1 MPGILGK
8 RPDES
13 SSHGL
18 TGGFQYSAGQ
28 CDSAKRFKNGGLAQ
42 MCAEGA
48 HEEDQERKC
57 QREQGAAKLLGPAV
71 SRIERDD
78 ILPAGIRTGRIADDF
93 DCRPSY
99 TEDSGHQSS
108 QRSASTPIAKH
119 ACKDAVLN
127 LVVPQGCRKP
137 MPGTCPAIKLGA

>member
-1 MPGILGK
+1 MPGILGT

-71 SRIERDD
+71 S
-78 ILPAGIRTGRIADDF
+78 
-93 DCRPSY
+93 
-99 TEDSGHQSS
+99 H
-108 QRSASTPIAKH
+108 
-119 ACKDAVLN
+119 